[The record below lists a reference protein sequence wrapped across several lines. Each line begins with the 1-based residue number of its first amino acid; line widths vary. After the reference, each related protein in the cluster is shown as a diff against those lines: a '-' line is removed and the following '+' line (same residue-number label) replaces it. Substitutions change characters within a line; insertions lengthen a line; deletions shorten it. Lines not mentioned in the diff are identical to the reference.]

1 MKLKIKLFKILF
13 LAISIAFCFYS
24 CKKKD
29 IDADY
34 YPPVIKVGFEDTSEV
49 TIANDEKGPDSGTDS
64 TYVRIFKLV
73 SDQSNNAL
81 GADVFFNFFNPT
93 TGNVDTTAINKY
105 IRLMNPILRID
116 SLNKD
121 GTLWGN
127 PWLASRAYFDIA
139 RKQAAIMIRTI
150 DTVKGVPKTPGSPSQ
165 TTFLLKLIP
174 DKNLPVRYTI
184 DEQKST
190 KKVTVID
197 KKQL

>member
-1 MKLKIKLFKILF
+1 MKRELKQFSILF
-13 LAISIAFCFYS
+13 LAFSIMIYFLS

-34 YPPVIKVGFEDTSEV
+34 YPPVLKVGFEDISDV
-49 TIANDEKGPDSGTDS
+49 TISNDETGPDNDTDS
-64 TYVRIFKLV
+64 TFVRIFKLV
-73 SDQSNNAL
+73 SDNSNNAV
-81 GADVFFNFFNPT
+81 GADVFFNLFNPT
-93 TGNVDTTAINKY
+93 SGALDTTVVNKY
-105 IRLMNPILRID
+105 IRLMNPILRRD
-116 SLNKD
+116 SLNRD

-150 DTVKGVPKTPGSPSQ
+150 DTVKDVPKIPGSPSQ

-174 DKNLPVRYTI
+174 DKNSPVRYTV
-184 DEQKST
+184 DEQKSS

>member
-1 MKLKIKLFKILF
+1 MKQEVKQFKILF
-13 LAISIAFCFYS
+13 LAVGLMIYFLS

-34 YPPVIKVGFEDTSEV
+34 YPPVLKVGFEDPSDV
-49 TIANDEKGPDSGTDS
+49 IISNDEKRPDGGPDS

-81 GADVFFNFFNPT
+81 GADVFFNIFNPS
-93 TGNVDTTAINKY
+93 TGNVDTTAVNKY
-105 IRLMNPILRID
+105 IRLMNPILRMD

-121 GTLWGN
+121 GTIWGQ

-150 DTVKGVPKTPGSPSQ
+150 DTVKDVPKTPGSPSQ

-174 DKNLPVRYTI
+174 DKNSPARYTI
-184 DEQKST
+184 DEQKSA